1 MVAGDTTV
9 ILGRIVGVHGVRG
22 MVKIHSEC
30 RPREAIF
37 RYRHFLVAPPKGG
50 TPQTLTL
57 QNGRPQGQGLVAS
70 FREITDRDQ
79 AHSMINYLLSVQRS
93 ALPPLASGE
102 YYWADLIGLQVVNK
116 EGVSFGRVAE
126 IFETG
131 ANDVLVVRKNR
142 QEVLIPLVMQHYIV
156 SIDLSAQC
164 ITVDWDSA
172 WLDE

>member
-1 MVAGDTTV
+1 
-9 ILGRIVGVHGVRG
+9 
-22 MVKIHSEC
+22 
-30 RPREAIF
+30 
-37 RYRHFLVAPPKGG
+37 
-50 TPQTLTL
+50 
-57 QNGRPQGQGLVAS
+57 
-70 FREITDRDQ
+70 
-79 AHSMINYLLSVQRS
+79 MINYLLSVQRS